1 MHSIAR
7 GGRAVANDLDPVL
20 SPHASSTMQVR
31 LQFATAPG
39 LMQGMLTQVV
49 EGKTYPDSTRCVQIA
64 TTAAIQ
70 EMVSDTQACSG
81 V

>member
-1 MHSIAR
+1 
-7 GGRAVANDLDPVL
+7 
-20 SPHASSTMQVR
+20 MQVR